1 LQIDLY
7 KLKVRIRV
15 EAFISGLIKAARMFL
30 TWREYQIT
38 AITVSRTSETFD
50 VTIATMD
57 TRPMSMSVVCFLLL
71 SARHV
76 PWISG
81 KYRAF
86 CVALERR
93 VC

>member
-1 LQIDLY
+1 MQIDLY
-7 KLKVRIRV
+7 KLKVRIHLK
-15 EAFISGLIKAARMFL
+15 AFIRGLIKAARVFL
-30 TWREYQIT
+30 SWREYQIAT
-38 AITVSRTSETFD
+38 SKVSRTSETFD

-57 TRPMSMSVVCFLLL
+57 TCPMSMSVVCFLLL

-86 CVALERR
+86 CEELERYD
-93 VC
+93 C